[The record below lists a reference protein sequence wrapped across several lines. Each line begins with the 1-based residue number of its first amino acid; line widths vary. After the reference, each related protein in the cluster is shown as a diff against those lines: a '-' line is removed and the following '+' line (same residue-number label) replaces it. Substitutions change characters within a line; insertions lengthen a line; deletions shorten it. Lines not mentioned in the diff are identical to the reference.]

1 MKFGGEYKASISQL
15 GDCTSFFYFFFQLFV
30 CVLMP
35 PPAAAADLAVHLYL
49 SWVIFQGDVTGKGS
63 WCRSQGHEPPPPPR
77 RIEREPSRGCG
88 LRPKFTFAD
97 DIRDINADK
106 THGDSC
112 RNARRTGWRESG
124 EMQKKKIHTLRAEK
138 WKAERREAV
147 SKTNESESESLLLST
162 SVSEWKQGRRRR
174 EGRGATDEGGGQ
186 TDKIE
191 LTPQQM
197 WIKVEMSVF
206 LSLHNKSHRTWKCFS
221 RMIFFVL
228 KRQRMNS
235 FFLLYTKKK
244 KKTHWNKPQFFRQ
257 WLCDQRGPRKR
268 NKRKEGE
275 GDNWSRLERLEGTRE
290 EQTVNDLRRSNH
302 IMLCYYLSVRQEE
315 KTCSKLIN
323 NTVAAR

>member
-15 GDCTSFFYFFFQLFV
+15 GDCTSFFCV
-30 CVLMP
+30 CVWCLLLLLLLISLFICIWAEWYSREM
-35 PPAAAADLAVHLYL
+35 
-49 SWVIFQGDVTGKGS
+49 SQEKGVGAGV
-63 WCRSQGHEPPPPPR
+63 RDMNPPPPR

-124 EMQKKKIHTLRAEK
+124 EMKKKKIHTLRAEK

-174 EGRGATDEGGGQ
+174 EGRGVTDEGGGQ

-206 LSLHNKSHRTWKCFS
+206 LSLHNKSHRTWKCFN

-228 KRQRMNS
+228 KRQCMNS

-244 KKTHWNKPQFFRQ
+244 KKPTGTSLSSFASGSAIREDRENAT
-257 WLCDQRGPRKR
+257 RGRR
-268 NKRKEGE
+268 V
-275 GDNWSRLERLEGTRE
+275 RE
-290 EQTVNDLRRSNH
+290 ITGVD
-302 IMLCYYLSVRQEE
+302 
-315 KTCSKLIN
+315 
-323 NTVAAR
+323 